1 MLFGNVKFFWEKE
14 VNTLKLRMI
23 PKFPESPQCPNAVK
37 NIIGTRELSGHEAE
51 AGSCVSSSLAW
62 SIEEV
67 PGQPRL
73 YSVRLSQ
80 KTQHNKK
87 ELSGL
92 I

>member
-1 MLFGNVKFFWEKE
+1 MQLG
-14 VNTLKLRMI
+14 TLL
-23 PKFPESPQCPNAVK
+23 
-37 NIIGTRELSGHEAE
+37 GTKELSGHEAE

-62 SIEEV
+62 STEEV

-73 YSVRLSQ
+73 YTVRLSQ